1 MNVKKLA
8 TGAWEARVK
17 LFNLDYKKRFKTK
30 GEASRWLKDNL
41 IELSK
46 LDKCAG
52 KSIYSLRFSAVLQQ
66 YRLEITPSKKGARQ
80 ENTLIN
86 RLLNHRIASFRIKEI
101 TPRIIAEW
109 RNSRLKEVSAGTV
122 IREMNLMSAIFNVA
136 RTEFG
141 IDGLVVNPVQGM
153 RRPKPNLHRD
163 RRLIESSDEL
173 SRILKATDSQMLK
186 LVLPFAIET
195 GMRRGEIATVKK
207 AAVSL
212 VDQTIYLSAGNVK
225 NGEGRTVPLSRAAV
239 DIILQIPNHCS
250 EFLFN
255 VQADSISLAFR
266 RAVARARRIYE
277 AECNERGIRPSDDL
291 LLNLHFHDMRHEAA
305 SRFFEKKHLSVMEV
319 ASITGHKDLRQ
330 LRRYTHLNAK
340 KIALK
345 LG

>member
-1 MNVKKLA
+1 
-8 TGAWEARVK
+8 
-17 LFNLDYKKRFKTK
+17 
-30 GEASRWLKDNL
+30 
-41 IELSK
+41 
-46 LDKCAG
+46 
-52 KSIYSLRFSAVLQQ
+52 
-66 YRLEITPSKKGARQ
+66 
-80 ENTLIN
+80 
-86 RLLNHRIASFRIKEI
+86 
-101 TPRIIAEW
+101 
-109 RNSRLKEVSAGTV
+109 
-122 IREMNLMSAIFNVA
+122 IFNVA

-266 RAVARARRIYE
+266 RAV
-277 AECNERGIRPSDDL
+277 
-291 LLNLHFHDMRHEAA
+291 
-305 SRFFEKKHLSVMEV
+305 
-319 ASITGHKDLRQ
+319 
-330 LRRYTHLNAK
+330 
-340 KIALK
+340 
-345 LG
+345 